1 MTRHPRIRSTFP
13 KLRPLRARRV
23 SAAVDEPLTATAA
36 GAPPRWAIIATGLL
50 GAVVTVEAVIG
61 LAVIW

>member
-1 MTRHPRIRSTFP
+1 MTLHPRIRSTFP

-23 SAAVDEPLTATAA
+23 AAAVDEPLTTAPA
-36 GAPPRWAIIATGLL
+36 GATPRWVVVGTGVL
-50 GAVVTVEAVIG
+50 GALVTVEAVIG